1 MAITDSVWDGVR
13 MVWFES
19 YFIPSSMNASKL
31 NSSKGLEMM
40 VVVERTWKDRWLSM
54 NLFHKRNLNK
64 AVLQCV
70 SGESGKGPTT
80 Y

>member
-1 MAITDSVWDGVR
+1 

-31 NSSKGLEMM
+31 NSSKGLGMM
-40 VVVERTWKDRWLSM
+40 VVVERTWKDRLLSM
-54 NLFHKRNLNK
+54 NLFHKRNLNMV
-64 AVLQCV
+64 VLQCV
-70 SGESGKGPTT
+70 SGESGKGQAAFPTT